1 MPKAKRQAKPARRA
15 ALKSPPKASVRSAK
29 ASARSSAAPSPSAV
43 RKRLRALARDPWKC
57 EVDIYLQPQGSDPP
71 FELQTCLEMNSAK
84 RIIFKNRRRPG
95 FIIRFRLHDDLNP
108 GYHFPSDPTQ
118 AVWSQAGPDCPQAQ
132 AWEVFEPVAVEDS
145 GMTLVVYNEN
155 PKPAIGNFKYSLRV
169 TRGNGPPFLLLD
181 PGGTDS
187 KGGNK

>member
-1 MPKAKRQAKPARRA
+1 
-15 ALKSPPKASVRSAK
+15 
-29 ASARSSAAPSPSAV
+29 V
-43 RKRLRALARDPWKC
+43 RKKLRSLQKEPWKC

-95 FIIRFRLHDDLNP
+95 FVIKFRLHDDLNP

-118 AVWSQAGPDCPQAQ
+118 AIWSQVGTECPKTQV
-132 AWEVFEPVAVEDS
+132 WEVFEPLSVEDA

-155 PKPAIGNFKYSLRV
+155 PKPAIGNFKFSLRV
-169 TRGNGPPFLLLD
+169 TKGNGPPFLLLD
-181 PGGTDS
+181 PGGTDNN
-187 KGGNK
+187 GANK